1 MELSLNTKIG
11 GLIDAYPFLLNF
23 LVAKSTKFKKLAN
36 PILRK
41 TLAKAASISQ
51 AASMGGLSADSLLIE
66 IAEQIYLNSND
77 PVTIVNPGGKDKPHV
92 MTREER
98 VEAFKNIVLR
108 VHDGETLD
116 AVREEFHE
124 LLQDVSPAEVGA
136 MEQALVA
143 EGIDESEIKKL
154 CNLHVELFESSVDS
168 ELPEMVPGHP
178 IHTMQ
183 AENREA
189 VKKAER
195 LDEAV
200 EQASDD
206 LTYAAAHQG
215 LQKGVNELSDIIR
228 HYERK
233 ENQLFPIME
242 SHGLTAPPQV
252 MWAIHDDIRQLFKQ
266 TRTALEIDDRERSLS
281 LVSELSVAIRDLI
294 HKEETIMFPMCF
306 EAFSEEDWGK
316 VRLGE
321 EEIGFAWVVP
331 GDEWQSVNG
340 KIRTSGVGADLVS
353 LEAGKLRPEVVNAIF
368 KSLPVDLSFVDA
380 NDRVAYFSQTEHRI
394 FPRSEGIIGRE
405 VSKCHPAKS
414 VHMVQEIL
422 DKFKSGERDVA
433 EFWIEM
439 NETFIHI
446 RFYAIRQQD
455 GTYEGCLEVAQDV
468 THIRTLVGE
477 QRLLDWK

>member
-1 MELSLNTKIG
+1 MELSLSSKIG
-11 GLIDAYPFLLNF
+11 GLIEDYPFLLDF
-23 LVAKSTKFKKLAN
+23 LLNKSAKFKKLSN

-51 AASMGGLSADSLLIE
+51 AASLGGLSPDTLLIE

-77 PVTIVNPGGKDKPHV
+77 PVTIVNPGGRGTPKV

-98 VEAFKNIVLR
+98 VKAFKNIVLR
-108 VHDGETLD
+108 VHGGETLN

-143 EGIDESEIKKL
+143 DGIDESEIKRL

-168 ELPEMVPGHP
+168 ELPEMAPGHP

-189 VKKAER
+189 ARKAER

-200 EQASDD
+200 KQTSDD

-215 LQKGVNELSDIIR
+215 LQNGVNELADIIR

-266 TRTALEIDDRERSLS
+266 TRAELETNDREKSLS
-281 LVSELSVAIRDLI
+281 LISNLSVAVRDLI

-306 EAFSEEDWGK
+306 EAFSEEDWVK

-331 GDEWQSVNG
+331 GNEWQPASDKARASDAG
-340 KIRTSGVGADLVS
+340 PGLVS
-353 LEAGKLRPEVVNAIF
+353 LEAGELRPEVVNAIL

-380 NDRVAYFSQTEHRI
+380 KDRVAYFSQTEHRI

-405 VSKCHPAKS
+405 VSKCHPPKS

-422 DKFKSGERDVA
+422 EKLKSGERDVA
-433 EFWIEM
+433 EFWIQM
-439 NETFIHI
+439 NEAFIHI
-446 RFYAIRQQD
+446 RFYAIRQTD

-468 THIRTLVGE
+468 THIRALTGE
-477 QRLLDWK
+477 QRLL